1 MKVETLKTNLRKKMM
16 EERLAKYG
24 TAAFADEVAGR
35 EIDKELNILDNSS

>member
-24 TAAFADEVAGR
+24 TAAFVDEVAGR